1 MTDERNIHLVID
13 NILIQATLTDE
24 GVVLDAYDNSG
35 NGECV
40 DSTWKLYSE
49 MGVEIKQLKENEC

>member
-1 MTDERNIHLVID
+1 MTDERNVHLVID

-24 GVVLDAYDNSG
+24 GVVLDAYDDSG
-35 NGECV
+35 NGECI

-49 MGVEIKQLKENEC
+49 MGVEIKKLKKNE

>member
-24 GVVLDAYDNSG
+24 GVVLDAYDDSG
-35 NGECV
+35 NGECI

>member
-49 MGVEIKQLKENEC
+49 MGIEIKELKENE

>member
-13 NILIQATLTDE
+13 NILIQATLTEE

-35 NGECV
+35 IGECV

>member
-24 GVVLDAYDNSG
+24 GVVLDAYDDSG
-35 NGECV
+35 NGECI
-40 DSTWKLYSE
+40 DSTWKLYNE
-49 MGVEIKQLKENEC
+49 MGIEIKTLETN

>member
-35 NGECV
+35 TGECI

>member
-35 NGECV
+35 NGECI

>member
-1 MTDERNIHLVID
+1 MTDERNLHLVID

-35 NGECV
+35 NGECI